1 MSKWIVD
8 IHGDIEGDYDIIKK
22 YEEPNTDMD
31 IIDLMYTVKLR
42 LGELLALF
50 LQGDDDKVYIY
61 LYNGCDDDII
71 FSDIRII
78 DVRLAKYYN
87 RKVTG
92 LEMGV
97 TLGIYI
103 ERGDNYEE
111 KEKGKI

>member
-1 MSKWIVD
+1 MS
-8 IHGDIEGDYDIIKK
+8 
-22 YEEPNTDMD
+22 
-31 IIDLMYTVKLR
+31 IIDLMYTMDIR

-78 DVRLAKYYN
+78 DGRLAKYYN
-87 RKVTG
+87 RKIIG
-92 LEMGV
+92 LEMGN

-103 ERGDNYEE
+103 ERGDNFEE
-111 KEKGKI
+111 KEKGEI